1 MKRARAVK
9 RTRTTMATTPG
20 IASATLETVT
30 VPVAPPRNPY
40 VALAHGRKAGA
51 HGGSGRT
58 RRQAEKRELRAKL
71 LEE

>member
-1 MKRARAVK
+1 MKRAKSAGRKPAAAGV
-9 RTRTTMATTPG
+9 TT
-20 IASATLETVT
+20 IAAKAEQNVVT

-40 VALAHGRKAGA
+40 VSLAHQRKAGV
-51 HGGSGRT
+51 HGESGRT

>member
-1 MKRARAVK
+1 MKRARTAK
-9 RTRTTMATTPG
+9 RTPPPVATTPAANTTG
-20 IASATLETVT
+20 LQTVN
-30 VPVAPPRNPY
+30 VPILRPRNPY
-40 VALAHGRKAGA
+40 AVLAHRRKAGA